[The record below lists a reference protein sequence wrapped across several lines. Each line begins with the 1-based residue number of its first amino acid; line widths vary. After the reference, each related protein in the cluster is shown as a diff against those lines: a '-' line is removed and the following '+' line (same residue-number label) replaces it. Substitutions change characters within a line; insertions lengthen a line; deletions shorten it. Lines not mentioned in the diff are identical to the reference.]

1 MSAFEVPSSC
11 RAALLVEPGK
21 PMEIGEVQVPD
32 VLERGALLVQ
42 TTAATV
48 CATDVHLWE
57 GAVGSKDAGA
67 DLPLILGHEMTG
79 RIVRMADDA
88 DRDSL
93 GQPLAIGDRIIWT
106 HGFCGQCEQCVIEH
120 QPTLCTNRRGYMQ
133 TAASRYPYLT
143 GGFAEYCYVFP
154 TSGRMK
160 VPDTVSDPV
169 ASAAS
174 CALRTVVHAFDRTG
188 PIEERQT
195 VLVQGAGPL
204 GLFSVA
210 KAAAVS
216 PAQLIVVGGPEVRL
230 ALARSWGATETIDIG
245 LVPDPQE
252 RIARVQELTG
262 GRGADVVLEMSG
274 VPAAFAEGMAM
285 LRPGGRYTVVGQVHT
300 KSLPFNPSMLVMKH
314 ARVTGCLSAGFE
326 HYYRGLRFLDQQRSR
341 FHWDDMITSAQPL
354 DDINDAFLRMRDWRE
369 IKPAIT
375 FATAEPMRRSH

>member
-1 MSAFEVPSSC
+1 VSTASGTC
-11 RAALLVEPGK
+11 RAALLVEPGQ
-21 PMEIGEVQVPD
+21 PMRIDDVQVPD
-32 VLERGALLVQ
+32 VLESGALLVR

-79 RIVRMADDA
+79 EVARISDGA

-93 GQPLAIGDRIIWT
+93 GRPLSVGDRIIWT

-133 TAASRYPYLT
+133 TAASKYPYLT

-154 TSGRMK
+154 TSGRVK
-160 VPDTVSDPV
+160 VPASVSDPV

-188 PIEERQT
+188 PIEERQ
-195 VLVQGAGPL
+195 VVVVQGAGPL
-204 GLFSVA
+204 GLFSTA
-210 KAAAVS
+210 KVAAAS
-216 PAQLIVVGGPEVRL
+216 PAQLIVVGGPEQRL
-230 ALARSWGATETIDIG
+230 ALARQWGATATIDVDE
-245 LVPDPQE
+245 LRDSADRV
-252 RIARVQELTG
+252 ARVLTLTG

-274 VPAAFAEGMAM
+274 VPAAFAEGIAM
-285 LRPGGRYTVVGQVHT
+285 LRPGGRYTVVGQIHT
-300 KSLPFNPSMLVMKH
+300 TSLPFNPTQLVMKH
-314 ARVTGCLSAGFE
+314 ARVTGCLSAGLE
-326 HYYRGLRFLDQQRSR
+326 HYERGLRFLDRNSDR
-341 FHWDDMITSAQPL
+341 FDWDAMITSSRPL
-354 DDINDAFLRMRDWRE
+354 DEINDAFALMRNWSE

-375 FATAEPMRRSH
+375 FEGA